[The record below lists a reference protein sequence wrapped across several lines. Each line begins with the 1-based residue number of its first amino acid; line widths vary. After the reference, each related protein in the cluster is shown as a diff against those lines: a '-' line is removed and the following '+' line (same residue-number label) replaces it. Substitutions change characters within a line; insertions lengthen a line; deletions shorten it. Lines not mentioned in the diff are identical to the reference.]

1 MISSSVISLI
11 EEEGTDVDG
20 VEGVGGPAVP
30 DRLDR
35 NYASLHLT
43 AA

>member
-1 MISSSVISLI
+1 MSSSVILLVG
-11 EEEGTDVDG
+11 EDRADMDG
-20 VEGVGGPAVP
+20 VEGVRGTAVP

-43 AA
+43 VA